1 MHLSITLVRHG
12 NTDANNEHWIQGQL
26 DTELNKTGLDQAKRC
41 GHRLKDEQYQHI
53 YCSDL
58 KRCQQTAEGIRSY
71 QPNVSIEYDA
81 DLRERDCGE
90 LSGQPLKCLH
100 TESSRQKISVEEL
113 IIANG
118 GESVIKFG
126 ERVVKAYERIM
137 KDAQEKGYERIVIV
151 THGGPLRQLSTY
163 WIENDYKVSKDIHV
177 RSIAHGNTAITTI
190 NNGLIVEFNS
200 TSHLGKKYVA
210 APPTV

>member
-1 MHLSITLVRHG
+1 M
-12 NTDANNEHWIQGQL
+12 
-26 DTELNKTGLDQAKRC
+26 
-41 GHRLKDEQYQHI
+41 KDEQYQHI

-58 KRCQQTAEGIRSY
+58 KRCRQVSFSCAYIYIFISFSYLKYKTAEGIRSY
-71 QPNVSIEYDA
+71 QANVSIEYDA
-81 DLRERDCGE
+81 DLRERDCGK

-100 TESSRQKISVEEL
+100 TESSRQKISVDEL
-113 IIANG
+113 IIENG

-126 ERVVKAYERIM
+126 ERVVKAYERMM

-163 WIENDYKVSKDIHV
+163 WIENDYKVSNDLHV
-177 RSIAHGNTAITTI
+177 RSIAHGNTAVTTI

-200 TSHLGKKYVA
+200 TSHLGKKYIA